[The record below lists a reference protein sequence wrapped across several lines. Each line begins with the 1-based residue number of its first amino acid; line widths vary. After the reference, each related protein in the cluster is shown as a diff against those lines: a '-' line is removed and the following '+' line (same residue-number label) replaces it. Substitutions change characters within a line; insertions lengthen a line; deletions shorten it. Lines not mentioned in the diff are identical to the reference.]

1 MFEAVTELFAF
12 ISVGIFAV
20 HALDAYRNWT

>member
-1 MFEAVTELFAF
+1 MFEVVTEFF
-12 ISVGIFAV
+12 VVISVAIFAV